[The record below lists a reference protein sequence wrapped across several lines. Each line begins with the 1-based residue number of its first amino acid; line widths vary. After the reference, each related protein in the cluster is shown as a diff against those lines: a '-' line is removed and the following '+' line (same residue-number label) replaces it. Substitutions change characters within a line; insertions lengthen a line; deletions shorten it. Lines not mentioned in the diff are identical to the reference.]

1 MDYEWLY
8 KFMRQIPYL
17 SHDGIVIDCIE
28 KDHAV
33 LHVDMRPELANPYGM
48 AHGGLLF
55 TLIDTTAGAA
65 VRTDGREYVTLN
77 ANVNYLRNTTAGRI
91 TAEANLVRRGKTAAV
106 IDVEVTDEKGT
117 LLTTGT
123 VTMFCLSSGEK
134 PEIVTAR

>member
-8 KFMRQIPYL
+8 QFMRNIPYL
-17 SHDGIVIDCIE
+17 KHNGIVVDCIE

-33 LHVDMRPELANPYGM
+33 LYVEMRPELANPYGM

-65 VRTDGREYVTLN
+65 ARTDGREYVTLN
-77 ANVNYLRNTTAGRI
+77 ASVNYLRNTKSGRI
-91 TAEANLVRRGKTAAV
+91 TADAHLVRRGKTATV
-106 IDVEVTDEKGT
+106 VDVEVTDEKGT

-123 VTMFCLSSGEK
+123 VTMFCLSPDVK
-134 PEIVTAR
+134 PTVV